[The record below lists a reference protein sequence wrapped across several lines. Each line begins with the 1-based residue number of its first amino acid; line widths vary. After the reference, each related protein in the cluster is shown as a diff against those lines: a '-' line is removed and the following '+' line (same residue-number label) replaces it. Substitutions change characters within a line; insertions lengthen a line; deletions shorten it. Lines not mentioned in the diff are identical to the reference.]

1 MFYVGLDFSAIAVV
15 ERPDRVVQG
24 FDYVNWMRRQ
34 YTERG
39 GLMVRYLERIQ
50 LGTPYTEVVKRVGR

>member
-1 MFYVGLDFSAIAVV
+1 VV

-39 GLMVRYLERIQ
+39 GLVVRYLERIQ